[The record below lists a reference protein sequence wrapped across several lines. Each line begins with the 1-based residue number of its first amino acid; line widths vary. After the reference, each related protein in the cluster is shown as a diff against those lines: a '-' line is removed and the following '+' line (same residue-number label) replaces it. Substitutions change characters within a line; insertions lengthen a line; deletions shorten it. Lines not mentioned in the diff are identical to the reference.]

1 MEVGLRQH
9 KNSPSDDRRYFSQL
23 LARDAESQTK
33 SPEETEARRLSIVE
47 RINESAFGLAE
58 YVDVDHAAV
67 AYEQCTRP
75 RIVWSLNRIL
85 NMHFEHIPFVA
96 QIGLSEYLAA
106 AGPDEW
112 HGLQQATRLLPEP
125 ATATRLMS
133 IFAAAAIEPQ
143 SAPENI
149 RRILNHLNDTSVET
163 RVQPR
168 IVRLASEL
176 YTDVVQRLESNHFEE
191 FQQCFPGRTVDPHT
205 FALANRR
212 ALQHATRQF
221 EQCLQHQNERLL
233 TTMLDSEQ
241 LLLHATVRAV
251 SEHPELS
258 IQDVEGIA
266 VTSRRE
272 LNTHDADDWKLL
284 QQMNFIVERN
294 YPDPAHPARKK
305 YAHAV
310 EGFSEHTPASQRVLY
325 SVQYEGRVQSFVVV
339 TEEEPGVVHIGSMN
353 TDSTMQGAH
362 LKDVL
367 DTVIQTQY
375 GACTQRI
382 EARVGR
388 NQQLYEAMGY
398 VVTGRLPNDG
408 YGEMVT
414 MERAPQNSNYNGVGS
429 ESQSA

>member
-1 MEVGLRQH
+1 MEVGLQQQ
-9 KNSPSDDRRYFSQL
+9 KKIPDDNRRYLSRL
-23 LARDAESQTK
+23 LSEPEHQTE
-33 SPEETEARRLSIVE
+33 SPEETEARRLSILQ
-47 RINESAFGLAE
+47 RINESPFGLAE
-58 YVDVDHAAV
+58 CVDVEHAAV

-75 RIVWSLNRIL
+75 RIIWSLNRIL

-112 HGLQQATRLLPEP
+112 HGLKQATRLLPEP

-133 IFAAAAIEPQ
+133 VFAAAAIEPL
-143 SAPENI
+143 SAPKNV
-149 RRILNHLNDTSVET
+149 RTILNHLNNTSVET

-168 IVRLASEL
+168 VVRLASEL
-176 YTDVVQRLESNHFEE
+176 YTDVVQRLETNRFEE
-191 FQQCFPGRTVDPHT
+191 FQHFFPGRTVDPRA
-205 FALANRR
+205 FALGNRR

-258 IQDVEGIA
+258 IQDLEGIA

-272 LNTHDADDWKLL
+272 LNKDDQHDWELIH
-284 QQMNFIVERN
+284 QMNFIVERN

-305 YAHAV
+305 YSRAMEA
-310 EGFSEHTPASQRVLY
+310 FSEHTPTSQRVLY
-325 SVQYEGRVQSFVVV
+325 SVQHEGRVQSFVVV
-339 TEEEPGVVHIGSMN
+339 TEEQPGVVHIGSMN
-353 TDSTMQGAH
+353 TDDTMQGAH

-367 DTVIQTQY
+367 DSVIQTQY

-388 NQQLYEAMGY
+388 NQQLYESMGY
-398 VVTGRLPNDG
+398 VATGRLPDDG